1 MAKYLLELSLV
12 DYDLM
17 SMKVFQVLNFQ
28 RIKMVFSPL

>member
-17 SMKVFQVLNFQ
+17 SFLVRFFLEAEILK
-28 RIKMVFSPL
+28 I

>member
-17 SMKVFQVLNFQ
+17 SMKVFHFLNFQ

>member
-17 SMKVFQVLNFQ
+17 SMKVFQFFNFQ
-28 RIKMVFSPL
+28 QIKMVFSPL